1 MDTALGDK
9 VSSGLTSTNSSPIH
23 AADISPS
30 WQKLSRCVPLLGGS
44 GSHAQLAGGV
54 WVKYYEFSRTVF
66 GARPGPGLAATD
78 PQASSAPGCALL
90 PAAAE
95 QHRRAT
101 TRIYLV
107 ELNL

>member
-1 MDTALGDK
+1 M
-9 VSSGLTSTNSSPIH
+9 
-23 AADISPS
+23 
-30 WQKLSRCVPLLGGS
+30 PLLGGS

-95 QHRRAT
+95 QHHRASTRLLT
-101 TRIYLV
+101 TIYLNRRNPTIPV
-107 ELNL
+107 EI

>member
-1 MDTALGDK
+1 M
-9 VSSGLTSTNSSPIH
+9 
-23 AADISPS
+23 
-30 WQKLSRCVPLLGGS
+30 PLLGGS
-44 GSHAQLAGGV
+44 GRHAQLAGGV

-95 QHRRAT
+95 QHHRASTRFTVLGILQLVSPCLARLPARHTGIWGRR
-101 TRIYLV
+101 REGGQL
-107 ELNL
+107 

>member
-1 MDTALGDK
+1 MRASGIHWTAEVLRQ
-9 VSSGLTSTNSSPIH
+9 P
-23 AADISPS
+23 
-30 WQKLSRCVPLLGGS
+30 SRCVPLLGGS

-95 QHRRAT
+95 QHHRAS
-101 TRIYLV
+101 TRFTI
-107 ELNL
+107 

>member
-1 MDTALGDK
+1 MIGTMRKQQQPTAAPQSAKEK
-9 VSSGLTSTNSSPIH
+9 VI
-23 AADISPS
+23 A
-30 WQKLSRCVPLLGGS
+30 K
-44 GSHAQLAGGV
+44 LAGGV

-95 QHRRAT
+95 QHRRAS
-101 TRIYLV
+101 TRFTSMLGRSTLRIM
-107 ELNL
+107 